1 VGNFVPSLILVSRK
15 CSILCMEIRL
25 RRAYCLMRYDLPL
38 LVILAWDFPGW
49 EHNEFIPRVELRFVR
64 EGFIVAVKAVAFVMG
79 HPQILRYWDKESC
92 LWRTAKTMRD
102 SILYRQ
108 SWGLGRAISSRVPA
122 SHTWSRSVLQLACG
136 TRVPPHAC

>member
-108 SWGLGRAISSRVPA
+108 SWGLGRAIFSRVPA

>member
-1 VGNFVPSLILVSRK
+1 
-15 CSILCMEIRL
+15 
-25 RRAYCLMRYDLPL
+25 MRYDLPL

-92 LWRTAKTMRD
+92 LWRTAKTMRIYTLQT
-102 SILYRQ
+102 ILGTGA
-108 SWGLGRAISSRVPA
+108 SDFLKSSCKPHLVTKRAA
-122 SHTWSRSVLQLACG
+122 ACL
-136 TRVPPHAC
+136 